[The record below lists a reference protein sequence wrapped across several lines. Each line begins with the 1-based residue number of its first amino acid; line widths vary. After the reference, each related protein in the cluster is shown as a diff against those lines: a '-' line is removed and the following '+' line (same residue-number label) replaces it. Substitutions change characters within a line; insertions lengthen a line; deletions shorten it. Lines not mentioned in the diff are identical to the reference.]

1 MSYTVEKGG
10 SRNKDKES
18 HYAQRKEEE
27 RMRLGR
33 SFPEHPALPDKKPL
47 TGADAAV
54 DLPLCLLQSL
64 WALQEGTIRNTMNN

>member
-1 MSYTVEKGG
+1 MEKGR
-10 SRNKDKES
+10 SQNKDKES

-47 TGADAAV
+47 TGA
-54 DLPLCLLQSL
+54 
-64 WALQEGTIRNTMNN
+64 